1 MAPGPQAPCRRTG
14 VQRCACPQQR
24 VNGFSSRACYF
35 PKGGP
40 CPPGGRCGDRSAATL
55 VRTPSR
61 GWPSPQPASCAL
73 ARSRGDE
80 TRTPPPSVSR
90 RCRPSHLP
98 VPFSDSSSGSLP
110 PRSREKLRQQLRS
123 GGREDCEDASRI
135 LGSLEIPS
143 PWFPETWRYRFACLY
158 VCVLARRGWRGAGSA
173 EDCGGAAS
181 PGPSTTNLGS
191 PAVSRSNQPFGG
203 TLGKD
208 SKPYQLGSFLN
219 ISFEPGAREHFTW
232 QVMTFP
238 GTISVASFVLALSL
252 PLHREGDRS
261 FAGGKQACFVPGAAG
276 LHILAWASHCKSG
289 LSQTCLGRVG
299 QEISSTSAAVTQGC
313 TLL

>member
-1 MAPGPQAPCRRTG
+1 MGASPQVPAAAWLWEVRAGRGARVSWGCGAVCSRCLHKCESHRGRRPAPRACWGHTALAPGPQAPCRRTG

-24 VNGFSSRACYF
+24 GNGFSSRACCF
-35 PKGGP
+35 PEGGP
-40 CPPGGRCGDRSAATL
+40 CPPGGRCGDSSAATL

-123 GGREDCEDASRI
+123 GGREDCEDAARI

-158 VCVLARRGWRGAGSA
+158 VCVLGRRGWRG
-173 EDCGGAAS
+173 
-181 PGPSTTNLGS
+181 
-191 PAVSRSNQPFGG
+191 
-203 TLGKD
+203 
-208 SKPYQLGSFLN
+208 
-219 ISFEPGAREHFTW
+219 
-232 QVMTFP
+232 
-238 GTISVASFVLALSL
+238 
-252 PLHREGDRS
+252 
-261 FAGGKQACFVPGAAG
+261 
-276 LHILAWASHCKSG
+276 
-289 LSQTCLGRVG
+289 
-299 QEISSTSAAVTQGC
+299 
-313 TLL
+313 

>member
-1 MAPGPQAPCRRTG
+1 MGLHRDFHPPGEYPAHQSEGRTWARLRRCLRPPSCGRCGPGAGRGLAGAAEPFAVTVFTNASHTGASSWAPGAYWGHTALAPGPQAPCRRTG

-24 VNGFSSRACYF
+24 VNSFSSRACYF

-98 VPFSDSSSGSLP
+98 VPFSDSSSGSHP

-123 GGREDCEDASRI
+123 GGREDCEDAARI

-143 PWFPETWRYRFACLY
+143 PWFPETWRYRFVY
-158 VCVLARRGWRGAGSA
+158 QGAMGNS
-173 EDCGGAAS
+173 D
-181 PGPSTTNLGS
+181 TT
-191 PAVSRSNQPFGG
+191 
-203 TLGKD
+203 
-208 SKPYQLGSFLN
+208 
-219 ISFEPGAREHFTW
+219 I
-232 QVMTFP
+232 
-238 GTISVASFVLALSL
+238 
-252 PLHREGDRS
+252 
-261 FAGGKQACFVPGAAG
+261 
-276 LHILAWASHCKSG
+276 
-289 LSQTCLGRVG
+289 
-299 QEISSTSAAVTQGC
+299 
-313 TLL
+313 